1 MKRHIMPA
9 LFLLVLAVQGLSLG
23 AAHPLKPDAV
33 GGSFVGTR
41 QDANQIGGSGFGPGF
56 AVVFRYDLSPR
67 VMLDLNAGFVSATDD
82 VLASEFAEAVL
93 FPSATVKGYFKLLK
107 EVRMSPFLHVGATAA
122 RVAFKQNI
130 PDKPAVD
137 AVYTNISYLVGTGIV
152 YQSIFNF
159 DITLSADFRHS
170 VYSGFKEKPT
180 YWVFEAGVTLPMRP
194 PVREP
199 AFNYNFLNPDS
210 DHMMA
215 AREKAESAEPEFNS
229 QDEFA
234 VFIHKV
240 ETLLG
245 RIEDK
250 HQLLEELEARV
261 LANERAIATVT
272 GFVASEFVNI
282 TNVNNQPELPQPT
295 DDENFMNLY
304 QNALTNFNNK
314 HYLQAI
320 QQFEQLLV
328 MNRNH
333 ALASNC
339 QYWIAEGYYAQA
351 DYSRAAD
358 AFGQVLNFKMSSK
371 LDDALLMSGICQMEL
386 GNRQKA
392 REYFNELIRAYPESE
407 FVPKANTYLN
417 SL

>member
-9 LFLLVLAVQGLSLG
+9 LFIAILATRGISLG
-23 AAHPLKPDAV
+23 ATHPLKPDAV

-56 AVVFRYDLSPR
+56 SVVFRYDLSPR
-67 VMLDLNAGFVSATDD
+67 VMLDLNAGFTSATDD
-82 VLASEFAEAVL
+82 ILSSEFAEAVL
-93 FPSATVKGYFKLLK
+93 FPTATVKAYFKLLD
-107 EVRMSPFLHVGATAA
+107 EARMSPFLHVGATAS
-122 RVAFKQNI
+122 RVSFQKNI
-130 PDKPAVD
+130 PKEPAVD
-137 AVYTNISYLVGTGIV
+137 AVYTNICYLVGTGIV
-152 YQSIFNF
+152 YRSFFNF
-159 DITLSADFRHS
+159 SITLSADFRHAM
-170 VYSGFKEKPT
+170 YSGFEEKPN
-180 YWVFEAGVTLPMRP
+180 YWVFEAGVTIPMRP
-194 PVREP
+194 PVHEP
-199 AFNYNFLNPDS
+199 EFNYNFLNPES
-210 DHMMA
+210 DNLVAEEA
-215 AREKAESAEPEFNS
+215 ASAEPAFNS

-240 ETLLG
+240 ESLLG

-261 LANERAIATVT
+261 IANERAIATVT

-304 QNALTNFNNK
+304 QNALANLNNK
-314 HYLQAI
+314 HYAEAI

-339 QYWIAEGYYAQA
+339 QYWIGEGYYAQA
-351 DYSRAAD
+351 NYFKAAD
-358 AFGQVLNFKMSSK
+358 AFNQVLNFKLSSK
-371 LDDALLMSGICQMEL
+371 LDDALLMSGICQLEM

-392 REYFNELIRAYPESE
+392 RDYFNELIDEYPDSE
-407 FVPKANTYLN
+407 FVPRANNYLN